1 MENDLPDMQ
10 LVRSSGGLIRGLE
23 SVLDALCALLLVL
36 MTCITTI
43 DVVGRYIFHSPLH
56 GAYESNELFL
66 GILVFAAIPRVTWHH
81 QHLSVTILDNMLP
94 KFFRQIQQ
102 RCLSLIS
109 GSGLLILSYFLWLH
123 GMQLADY
130 GDMSNALQV
139 PIAPFA
145 FIIAIF
151 TAIAACAALA
161 HLFLPIRQP

>member
-66 GILVFAAIPRVTWHH
+66 GIFIFRYPFQAFSCPL
-81 QHLSVTILDNMLP
+81 LSGRDKPYKLGRKQN
-94 KFFRQIQQ
+94 
-102 RCLSLIS
+102 LIN
-109 GSGLLILSYFLWLH
+109 ILSC
-123 GMQLADY
+123 
-130 GDMSNALQV
+130 
-139 PIAPFA
+139 
-145 FIIAIF
+145 IIKDCHIF
-151 TAIAACAALA
+151 CK
-161 HLFLPIRQP
+161 FGKN